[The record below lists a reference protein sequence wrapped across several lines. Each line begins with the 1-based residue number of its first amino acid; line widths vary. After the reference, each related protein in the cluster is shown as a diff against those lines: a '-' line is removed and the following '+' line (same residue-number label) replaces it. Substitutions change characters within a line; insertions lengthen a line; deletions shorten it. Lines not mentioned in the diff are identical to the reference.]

1 MRKDIMESEYSG
13 AAKLYDPL
21 FYLFMRSIRKAV
33 LNELL
38 AYKDKAILDLCCGT
52 GNQMKLLA
60 KHGFADLHC
69 LDLSPSML
77 EIAKK
82 SNNQI
87 SIYHEDAT
95 QTHFDN
101 HSFDII
107 TISFAIHEK
116 DRTTL
121 QNLMNEIHRLLK
133 DNGLLLAVDFVF
145 DERTPK
151 MSKWGIRFVEGL
163 AGGDHY
169 RNFKAYIQ
177 NNGLSGIIPE
187 DKFALVKNDRDLFK
201 SVSLSLYKKKT

>member
-1 MRKDIMESEYSG
+1 MESEYSI

-21 FYLFMRSIRKAV
+21 LYFFMRSIRKAV

-38 AYKDKAILDLCCGT
+38 AYKDKAVLDLCCGT

-60 KHGFADLHC
+60 KYGFTNLHC

-82 SNNQI
+82 SDDQI

-95 QTHFDN
+95 QTHFEN
-101 HSFDII
+101 ESFDII

-116 DRTTL
+116 DRTTQ
-121 QNLMNEIHRLLK
+121 QNLMEEIYRLLK

-145 DERTPK
+145 DERTPI
-151 MSKWGIRFVEGL
+151 MSKMGVRFVESL

-169 RNFKAYIQ
+169 KSFKSYIQ
-177 NNGLSGIIPE
+177 NNGLSGVIPS
-187 DKFALVKNDRDLFK
+187 DKFSLVKNDRSLFK
-201 SVSLSLYKKKT
+201 SVSLSMYAKE